1 MNALKTR
8 HPERDWVNEKV
19 EKGITDKFR
28 PMAKETIHKNMN
40 EFMRMVDP
48 EILDNLPSLNSVNKE
63 LNFGNRGSYNPIT
76 RTIFYSSGEE
86 FDKDNHF
93 HELAHWLHFNAEDAK
108 RRSLAIISRRG
119 SRARKRGAFCAVL
132 MVIPTILH
140 RHLND
145 GMIMPGKF
153 MGGNPLTACLTEWR
167 CLHATF
173 KNWLC
178 LQMSSFDI
186 GMIQETANITGAWRF

>member
-1 MNALKTR
+1 MADLMKKSGLRPRGEATLEQVEAFMNALKTR

-76 RTIFYSSGEE
+76 RTSGEE

-108 RRSLAIISRRG
+108 
-119 SRARKRGAFCAVL
+119 K
-132 MVIPTILH
+132 
-140 RHLND
+140 
-145 GMIMPGKF
+145 
-153 MGGNPLTACLTEWR
+153 E
-167 CLHATF
+167 
-173 KNWLC
+173 
-178 LQMSSFDI
+178 
-186 GMIQETANITGAWRF
+186 EAWRLFPEEDQGREKGAPSVRY

>member
-1 MNALKTR
+1 
-8 HPERDWVNEKV
+8 
-19 EKGITDKFR
+19 
-28 PMAKETIHKNMN
+28 MAKETIHKNMN
-40 EFMRMVDP
+40 EFMRMVNHQF
-48 EILDNLPSLNSVNKE
+48 LDNLPSLNSVNKR
-63 LNFGNRGSYNPIT
+63 LNFGNRGSYNPMA
-76 RTIFYSSGEE
+76 RTIFYSSG
-86 FDKDNHF
+86 KSST
-93 HELAHWLHFNAEDAK
+93 K
-108 RRSLAIISRRG
+108 IIISMNWHIGCILMQKMQKKKKLGDYFRRG

-178 LQMSSFDI
+178 LQMSSFVI
-186 GMIQETANITGAWRF
+186 SE